1 MLGAGLACAALIG
14 PAHASLGQR
23 LQSIEADRAKMGAKV
38 TATAPSP
45 AYAVHTLTLPDGSVV
60 HEFVGQ
66 SGVVFGV
73 AWRGHGR
80 PDLRQLLGEHFET
93 LQADTAVRAGR
104 RLRTPLAVSRTDLV
118 VRTGG
123 HPGAVWGMAYL
134 PQAAPAGVSA
144 RDLQTP

>member
-1 MLGAGLACAALIG
+1 MDRAFPLAEAAVLGAALACAALIG

-23 LQSIEADRAKMGAKV
+23 LESVEADRAKMGARIS
-38 TATAPSP
+38 AASPSP

-80 PDLRQLLGEHFET
+80 PDLRQLLGEHFAAM
-93 LQADTAVRAGR
+93 QADTAVRAGR
-104 RLRTPLAVSRTDLV
+104 RLRIPLAVNRTD
-118 VRTGG
+118 
-123 HPGAVWGMAYL
+123 
-134 PQAAPAGVSA
+134 AGVSA
-144 RDLQTP
+144 RDLQTL